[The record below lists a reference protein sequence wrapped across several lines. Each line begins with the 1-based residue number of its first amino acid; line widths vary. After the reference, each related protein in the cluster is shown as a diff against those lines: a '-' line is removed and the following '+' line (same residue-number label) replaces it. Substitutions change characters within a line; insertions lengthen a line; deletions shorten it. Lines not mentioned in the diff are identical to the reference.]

1 MKRFYILL
9 VLCLLVAVTAKAT
22 PVSRSEASTLAAS
35 FLNQRSVTELKTTF
49 EHFYVFN
56 GEQGFVMIAADDRV
70 QPVLGYSLE
79 GTFQTDMAESTRE
92 WLLAYDHQI
101 QDLLD
106 AGIEATDEI
115 KAAWRSLQNNGR
127 LLTLNRSEVY
137 PLVYTRWRQRSPY
150 NMYCPEQCVTG
161 CVAVVM
167 GQLMKY
173 WECPA
178 RGTGSHSYYHDTYG
192 TLSANFGATE
202 YDWDNM
208 PVTVDDYSSDAEKEA
223 VATLLYHCG
232 VSVEMNYSPD
242 ASSTPSSKVVE
253 AMPAYFNYASSM
265 SMVYKS
271 NYTDNQWKQLL
282 KSELDALRPMYY
294 AGQTRGAHAFICDG
308 YDASDLFHFNW
319 GWGGNNDGYY
329 AIGALNPG
337 SNGPF
342 NAYNYAIIDIKPADG
357 GWPAIPAPVLFD
369 GYMSDYD
376 MVLSWLMPVD
386 NPNYTYKV
394 SRNGSLI
401 ASGLTEM
408 EFVDSDLSSGS
419 YTYQVWTVSNGVE
432 SKKTSYAIDLARIEA
447 VSADPSKGTV
457 WGGGLEEL
465 GFGHV
470 IGAIPNPGYEFYCW
484 MENDQVVSRD
494 QEMIIV
500 ADGDHYLTA
509 CFSGVGVDEYDDLND
524 IRKVEVFTVNG
535 VKLETLDAMN
545 TEALERYAKGV
556 YLLRITTNKGV
567 VTKKIIR

>member
-1 MKRFYILL
+1 MKRFVLL
-9 VLCLLVAVTAKAT
+9 FPIFCMALVVNAA
-22 PVSRSEASTLAAS
+22 PVSREEASMLAAS
-35 FLNQRSVTELKTTF
+35 FLNQRSVTEMKTPF

-70 QPVLGYSLE
+70 QPVLGYSHE
-79 GTFQTDMAESTRE
+79 GAFHMDMAESTWE

-106 AGIEATDEI
+106 ADVAATDEVE
-115 KAAWRSLQNNGR
+115 AAWRSLRNNGR
-127 LLTLNRSEVY
+127 LLRLNRSEVY
-137 PLVYTRWRQRSPY
+137 PLVYTRWKQRSPY
-150 NMYCPEQCVTG
+150 NMHCPEQCVTG

-173 WECPA
+173 WESPA
-178 RGTGSHSYYHDTYG
+178 RGTGYHSYYHSTYG

-208 PVTVDDYSSDAEKEA
+208 PEMVDNSSSDAEKEA
-223 VATLLYHCG
+223 IATLLYHCG
-232 VSVEMNYSPD
+232 VSVDMNYSPE

-265 SMVYKS
+265 SLVYKS
-271 NYTDNQWKQLL
+271 DYTDYQWKQLL

-342 NAYNYAIIDIKPADG
+342 NALNYAIIDIKPADG
-357 GWPAIPAPVLFD
+357 GLPAVPAPVLFD
-369 GYMSDYD
+369 GYPSDYD
-376 MVLSWLMPVD
+376 MMLSWLMPVE
-386 NPNYTYKV
+386 NPNYTFSV
-394 SRNGSLI
+394 SRNGTLI

-432 SKKTSYAIDLARIEA
+432 SRKTSYDIDLVRIDV

-465 GFGHV
+465 GFVHLAE
-470 IGAIPNPGYEFYCW
+470 AIPNYGYEFYCW
-484 MENDQVVSRD
+484 MENGQVVSRD
-494 QEMIIV
+494 QELVIV
-500 ADGDHYLTA
+500 ADGDHCLTA
-509 CFSGVGVDEYDDLND
+509 YFSGAGVDEYEDGSA

-535 VKLETLDAMN
+535 VKLESLDSMN
-545 TEALERYAKGV
+545 PEALERYAKGV
-556 YLLRITTNKGV
+556 YLFRITTNKGV

>member
-1 MKRFYILL
+1 MKRYIILFAL
-9 VLCLLVAVTAKAT
+9 FGAFLISNAA
-22 PVSRSEASTLAAS
+22 PVSREEASMLAAS
-35 FLNQRSVTELKTTF
+35 FLNQRSVTEMKTPF

-56 GEQGFVMIAADDRV
+56 GEQGFVIIAADDRV
-70 QPVLGYSLE
+70 QPVLGYSHE
-79 GTFQTDMAESTRE
+79 GIFQMDMAESSWE

-106 AGIEATDEI
+106 ADV
-115 KAAWRSLQNNGR
+115 KAADEVEAAWKSLRNNGR

-173 WECPA
+173 WESPA
-178 RGTGSHSYYHDTYG
+178 RGTGSHSYYHSPYG

-319 GWGGNNDGYY
+319 GWGGTNDGYY

-337 SNGPF
+337 SYGPF

-357 GWPAIPAPVLFD
+357 GLPAIPAPVLFD
-369 GYMSDYD
+369 GYTSDYD
-376 MVLSWLMPVD
+376 MVLSWLMPID
-386 NPNYTYKV
+386 NPNYTYSV
-394 SRNGSLI
+394 SRNGTLI
-401 ASGLTEM
+401 ASGLTET
-408 EFVDSDLSSGS
+408 EFVDSDVPSGS

-432 SKKTSYAIDLARIEA
+432 SKKTSYDIDLARIDV
-447 VSADPSKGTV
+447 VSSDPSKGTV
-457 WGGGLEEL
+457 WGSGLEEL
-465 GFGHV
+465 GFVHLV
-470 IGAIPNPGYEFYCW
+470 EAIPYSGYEFYCW
-484 MENDQVVSRD
+484 MENGQVVSRD
-494 QEMIIV
+494 QELVIV

-509 CFSGVGVDEYDDLND
+509 CFSGAGVDEHEDLST
-524 IRKVEVFTVNG
+524 IRKVEVFTVSG
-535 VKLETLDAMN
+535 VKLETLDDMN
-545 TEALERYAKGV
+545 PEALERYAKGV
-556 YLLRITTNKGV
+556 YLLRITTDKGV
-567 VTKKIIR
+567 VTKIIIR

>member
-1 MKRFYILL
+1 MKRFVLL
-9 VLCLLVAVTAKAT
+9 FAIFCMALVVNAA
-22 PVSRSEASTLAAS
+22 PVSREEASMLAAS
-35 FLNQRSVTELKTTF
+35 FLNQRSVTEMKTPF

-56 GEQGFVMIAADDRV
+56 GEQGFVIIAADDRV
-70 QPVLGYSLE
+70 QPVLGYSHE
-79 GTFQTDMAESTRE
+79 GTFQMDMAESTWE

-101 QDLLD
+101 QDLFD
-106 AGIEATDEI
+106 AGVAAADEVE
-115 KAAWRSLQNNGR
+115 AAWRSLRNNGR

-173 WECPA
+173 WESPA
-178 RGTGSHSYYHDTYG
+178 HGTGYHSYEHSTYG

-202 YDWDNM
+202 YAWDNM

-319 GWGGNNDGYY
+319 GWGGTNDGYY

-337 SNGPF
+337 SYGPF

-357 GWPAIPAPVLFD
+357 GLPAIPAPVLFD
-369 GYMSDYD
+369 GYLSDYD
-376 MVLSWLMPVD
+376 LVLSWLMPID
-386 NPNYTYKV
+386 NPNYTYNV
-394 SRNGSLI
+394 SRNGTLI
-401 ASGLTEM
+401 ASGLTET
-408 EFVDSDLSSGS
+408 EFVDSDVPSGS

-432 SKKTSYAIDLARIEA
+432 SKKTSYDIDLARIDV
-447 VSADPSKGTV
+447 VSSDPSKGTV

-465 GFGHV
+465 GFVHLV
-470 IGAIPNPGYEFYCW
+470 EAIPYSGYEFYCW
-484 MENDQVVSRD
+484 MENGQVVSRD
-494 QEMIIV
+494 QELVIV
-500 ADGDHYLTA
+500 ADGDHTLTA
-509 CFSGVGVDEYDDLND
+509 CFSGAGVDEHEDLSA

-535 VKLETLDAMN
+535 VKLETLEDMN
-545 TEALERYAKGV
+545 PEALERYAKGV
-556 YLLRITTNKGV
+556 YLLRITTDKGV